1 MDTKPKVDEN
11 KVVNDSQW
19 LAGQSLI
26 EYKGQWIAVFNKSI
40 VAKDVSLKSVMDAVR
55 ELALSYIPL
64 YIRVPEGAIIQ

>member
-26 EYKGQWIAVFNKSI
+26 EYKGQWIAVFNKSDF
-40 VAKDVSLKSVMDAVR
+40 K
-55 ELALSYIPL
+55 
-64 YIRVPEGAIIQ
+64 